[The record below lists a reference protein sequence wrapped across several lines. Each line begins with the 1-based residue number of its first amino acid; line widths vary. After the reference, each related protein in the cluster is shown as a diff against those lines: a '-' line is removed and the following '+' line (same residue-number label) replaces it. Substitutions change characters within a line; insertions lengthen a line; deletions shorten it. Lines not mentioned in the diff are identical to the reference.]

1 MFDCDSTKQN
11 ETVRSSTQNFSPPSL
26 PVPGRRKNL
35 SPFFPKPEVNGPSSS
50 SRAPPVSTVYLFC
63 KPINEILPKIVPHF
77 FVLFQLWGVFSRI
90 FAPSPVAY
98 SLQQFTHRISPLIKS
113 ICKMGPRLPPLWW
126 KTSNDFEGFYITRP
140 KKRTS
145 KRRLLALLLWIKMS
159 QFFDDF
165 FSSCC
170 PSSHPTDGQWDFFL
184 SFLFHSFADTN
195 RKLLKE
201 TEKSNNKKTVE
212 NWKTARR
219 QP

>member
-11 ETVRSSTQNFSPPSL
+11 ETVRSSTQNFSPPFL

-90 FAPSPVAY
+90 FPLTQTRAAH

-126 KTSNDFEGFYITRP
+126 NPTISRGFT
-140 KKRTS
+140 
-145 KRRLLALLLWIKMS
+145 LLDQRNGLRSGDCWH
-159 QFFDDF
+159 F
-165 FSSCC
+165 CC
-170 PSSHPTDGQWDFFL
+170 
-184 SFLFHSFADTN
+184 
-195 RKLLKE
+195 E
-201 TEKSNNKKTVE
+201 
-212 NWKTARR
+212 
-219 QP
+219 